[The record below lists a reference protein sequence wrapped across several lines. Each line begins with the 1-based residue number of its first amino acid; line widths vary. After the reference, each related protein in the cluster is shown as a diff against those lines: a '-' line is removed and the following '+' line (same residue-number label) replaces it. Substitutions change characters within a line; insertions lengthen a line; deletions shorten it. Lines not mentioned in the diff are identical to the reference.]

1 MAVDGRLNFDT
12 KIDTKGFS
20 KGVSGLSN
28 QINYLKSVVV
38 KLGAAIGVAFGVAQI
53 VAFGKASVTAA
64 NQTSNAWQGL
74 QSIMDGQG
82 RSFTN
87 AKAWIQDYVSDGLI
101 PLQNAVTAYKNL
113 AARGYDD
120 SQIKQV
126 LTALKDS
133 SAYGRQASYSMGEA
147 VQTATEGLKNENS
160 ILVDNAGVT
169 QNVAKM
175 WDDYAKSIGTTAAKL
190 TQQQKIQAEVNGI
203 MTETRFQ
210 TGDAAKVA
218 NSFSGQLSRL
228 VFNFNELKVAVG
240 NLLKAVLQPVIV
252 YLNSALTGITALAKS
267 AAKLLGITTDVV
279 SGSAALSDGSSDA
292 ASNYDDMAKSAENAA
307 KATENSLASFDKI
320 TKLGDSKSTVS
331 AADTTSTDVGALSGG
346 KISAA
351 ADIDTSYAERKL
363 ADFFNGVKKSFSE
376 FFKPFKNAWD
386 KHGTPVVDSAK
397 KALKNVLSL
406 IDEIG
411 GSFKEV
417 WTNGSGERIVGHIL
431 DIFTN
436 INKTIGNIADR
447 LKTAWTTDNL
457 GTDIIQHTADIFDTI
472 LGHVDNI
479 TGKISKWADTLDFE
493 PLLTSFDTLLKAL
506 EPFADNVGEGL
517 EWFFDN
523 VLLPLASWTIED
535 VIPTFLDL
543 LSGAID
549 FLNSVIDA
557 IQPQISWLFDNFLKP
572 IAEWTGGVVVSV
584 LENLAKVLK
593 KIGTWI
599 SENQT
604 AFQVITGI
612 VAAFFAVW
620 EITTIGEWI
629 INAGGLIGILGKLK
643 SAITAVTTA
652 KIADKI
658 ESIKIIALYAK
669 DFVVSIGT
677 TIAKLAKET
686 AAWIANKAAK
696 LANAI
701 AQATMTAATVAWNA
715 VCTIATAVTTAFGA
729 AISFLTSP
737 IGLIV
742 LAIGALIAIGVILY
756 KNWDTIKQFAIDM
769 WDCIKDTMYSFYDW
783 CVGIFDTVV
792 AFFSDLWENIKNVFA
807 AVGEWFEDLF
817 SKAWDG
823 IKSVFSAVGEFFA
836 GIWDSICEVFSSVK
850 EWFVEKFTAAW
861 DGIKNAWKSV
871 KEFFAGIWDGI
882 CEVFSSVKEWFGEKF
897 SAAWNGIK
905 SAFSAVGEFFAE
917 VWKAVKKPFITVAD
931 WFKNIFSKAWEGVKN
946 VFSKGGKIFAGIKE
960 GISDVFFSVVNGL
973 IDGINWV
980 IAKPFQAI
988 NTAIGW
994 IRGIDI
1000 FDWQPFSGLS
1010 EIDVP
1015 QIPKLAKGGL
1025 AYAPQLAMVGDN
1037 KNART
1042 DPEVI
1047 APLSKLEG
1055 MLGDN
1060 TELAALVQEIISLM
1074 KNAKQTINL
1083 YLSDEGIR
1091 ALSKQIAYY
1100 VNDISDESG
1109 ENQIEF

>member
-20 KGVSGLSN
+20 KGVSGLSS
-28 QINYLKSVVV
+28 QINNLKSVVV

-53 VAFGKASVTAA
+53 VAFCKASVTAA

-82 RSFTN
+82 RSFIN
-87 AKAWIQDYVSDGLI
+87 AKSWIQDYVSDGLI

-169 QNVAKM
+169 KNVAKM
-175 WDDYAKSIGTTAAKL
+175 WDDYAKSIGTTATKL

-228 VFNFNELKVAVG
+228 AFSFNELKVAVG

-279 SGSAALSDGSSDA
+279 SGSDALSDGSSDA
-292 ASNYDDMAKSAENAA
+292 ASNYDDMAQAAENAA

-331 AADTTSTDVGALSGG
+331 AADTTSVDVGALSGG

-351 ADIDTSYAERKL
+351 ADIDTSAAERKL
-363 ADFFNGVKKSFSE
+363 ADFFKGVKKSFSE
-376 FFKPFKNAWD
+376 LFKPFKNAWD

-397 KALKNVLSL
+397 KALKNVLRL

-411 GSFKEV
+411 GSFKAV

-479 TGKISKWADTLDFE
+479 TGKIAKWADTLDFE

-535 VIPTFLDL
+535 LIPVFLETLSDVI
-543 LSGAID
+543 SG
-549 FLNSVIDA
+549 LNTVWETA
-557 IQPQISWLFDNFLKP
+557 EPVLQRLWDNFLQP
-572 IAEWTGGVVVSV
+572 LASWAADTALSV
-584 LENLAKVLK
+584 LQGIGSAFKSMCDNVTEKDVENLLRL
-593 KIGTWI
+593 
-599 SENQT
+599 
-604 AFQVITGI
+604 
-612 VAAFFAVW
+612 AA
-620 EITTIGEWI
+620 
-629 INAGGLIGILGKLK
+629 
-643 SAITAVTTA
+643 
-652 KIADKI
+652 
-658 ESIKIIALYAK
+658 
-669 DFVVSIGT
+669 
-677 TIAKLAKET
+677 
-686 AAWIANKAAK
+686 
-696 LANAI
+696 
-701 AQATMTAATVAWNA
+701 
-715 VCTIATAVTTAFGA
+715 
-729 AISFLTSP
+729 
-737 IGLIV
+737 
-742 LAIGALIAIGVILY
+742 AIGAIILVSKGKQAIDNIGKSFEGLKGSVSKGIASLQQPATMSLNTVALAIQAAIAGWTIGSWIYDSYGEEIDSVMYPIYDAFVAGWDKISTFFTDTVPNFFLWL
-756 KNWDTIKQFAIDM
+756 WDTITSDVQGYIIDPII
-769 WDCIKDTMYSFYDW
+769 D
-783 CVGIFDTVV
+783 
-792 AFFSDLWENIKNVFA
+792 FFK
-807 AVGEWFEDLF
+807 
-817 SKAWDG
+817 KAWEG
-823 IKSVFSAVGEFFA
+823 IKEVWSGVTDWFGE
-836 GIWDSICEVFSSVK
+836 K
-850 EWFVEKFTAAW
+850 
-861 DGIKNAWKSV
+861 
-871 KEFFAGIWDGI
+871 WDGI

-897 SAAWNGIK
+897 TAAWDGIK
-905 SAFSAVGEFFAE
+905 SAFSAVGEFFEE

-931 WFKNIFSKAWEGVKN
+931 WFKNIFTKAWEGVKK
-946 VFSKGGKIFAGIKE
+946 VFSKGGEIFRGIKE
-960 GISDVFFSVVNGL
+960 GISETFFTVVNGL

-980 IAKPFQAI
+980 IAKPFQGINAAI
-988 NTAIGW
+988 RW
-994 IRGIDI
+994 IRKIEI
-1000 FDWQPFSGLS
+1000 FDWQPFSNLS
-1010 EIDVP
+1010 EINIP
-1015 QIPKLAKGGL
+1015 QIPKLATGTVVPANYGEFL
-1025 AYAPQLAMVGDN
+1025 AVLGDN
-1037 KNART
+1037 KREA
-1042 DPEVI
+1042 EVVS
-1047 APLSKLEG
+1047 PLSTIKQAVREAMGETGGHTKQPAVLKLIVKSK
-1055 MLGDN
+1055 
-1060 TELAALVQEIISLM
+1060 ELAEILIED
-1074 KNAKQTINL
+1074 INDMT
-1083 YLSDEGIR
+1083 S
-1091 ALSKQIAYY
+1091 S
-1100 VNDISDESG
+1100 SG
-1109 ENQIEF
+1109 ECPIKI

>member
-20 KGVSGLSN
+20 KGVSGLSS
-28 QINYLKSVVV
+28 QINNLKSVVV

-82 RSFTN
+82 RSFIN

-120 SQIKQV
+120 RQIKQV

-147 VQTATEGLKNENS
+147 VQTTTEGLKNENS

-169 QNVAKM
+169 KNVAKM
-175 WDDYAKSIGTTAAKL
+175 WDDYAKSIGTTATKL

-228 VFNFNELKVAVG
+228 AFNFNELKVAVG
-240 NLLKAVLQPVIV
+240 NLLKAVLQPVVV

-331 AADTTSTDVGALSGG
+331 AADTTSADVGALSGG

-351 ADIDTSYAERKL
+351 ADIDTSAAERKL
-363 ADFFNGVKKSFSE
+363 ADFFKGVKKSFSE
-376 FFKPFKNAWD
+376 FFKPFKSAWD

-535 VIPTFLDL
+535 LIPVFLETLSDVI
-543 LSGAID
+543 SG
-549 FLNSVIDA
+549 LNTVWETA
-557 IQPQISWLFDNFLKP
+557 EPVLQRLWDNFLQP
-572 IAEWTGGVVVSV
+572 LASWAADTALSV
-584 LENLAKVLK
+584 LQGIGSAFKSMCDNVTEKDVENLLRL
-593 KIGTWI
+593 
-599 SENQT
+599 
-604 AFQVITGI
+604 
-612 VAAFFAVW
+612 AA
-620 EITTIGEWI
+620 
-629 INAGGLIGILGKLK
+629 
-643 SAITAVTTA
+643 
-652 KIADKI
+652 
-658 ESIKIIALYAK
+658 
-669 DFVVSIGT
+669 
-677 TIAKLAKET
+677 
-686 AAWIANKAAK
+686 
-696 LANAI
+696 
-701 AQATMTAATVAWNA
+701 
-715 VCTIATAVTTAFGA
+715 
-729 AISFLTSP
+729 
-737 IGLIV
+737 
-742 LAIGALIAIGVILY
+742 AIGAIILVSKGKQAIDNIGKSFEGLKDNVSKGIASLQQPATMSLNTVALAIQAAIAGWTIGSWIYDSYGEEIDSVMYPIYDAFVAGWDKISTFFTETVPGFFIWL
-756 KNWDTIKQFAIDM
+756 WDTITSDVQGYIIDP
-769 WDCIKDTMYSFYDW
+769 I
-783 CVGIFDTVV
+783 IE
-792 AFFSDLWENIKNVFA
+792 FFKN
-807 AVGEWFEDLF
+807 
-817 SKAWDG
+817 AWDG
-823 IKSVFSAVGEFFA
+823 IKEVWNGVTGWFGE
-836 GIWDSICEVFSSVK
+836 K
-850 EWFVEKFTAAW
+850 
-861 DGIKNAWKSV
+861 
-871 KEFFAGIWDGI
+871 WDGI

-897 SAAWNGIK
+897 TAAWDGIK
-905 SAFSAVGEFFAE
+905 SAFSAVGEFFEE

-931 WFKNIFSKAWEGVKN
+931 WFKNIFTKAWEGVKK
-946 VFSKGGKIFAGIKE
+946 VFSKGGEIFNGIKE
-960 GISDVFFSVVNGL
+960 GISETFFTVVNGL

-980 IAKPFQAI
+980 IAKPFQGINAAI
-988 NTAIGW
+988 RW
-994 IRGIDI
+994 IREIEI
-1000 FDWQPFSGLS
+1000 FDWQPFSNLS
-1010 EIDVP
+1010 EINIP
-1015 QIPKLAKGGL
+1015 QIPKLATGTVVPANYGEFL
-1025 AYAPQLAMVGDN
+1025 AVLGDN
-1037 KNART
+1037 KREA
-1042 DPEVI
+1042 EVVS
-1047 APLSKLEG
+1047 PLSTIKQAVREAMGETGGRTKQPAVLKLIVKG
-1055 MLGDN
+1055 K
-1060 TELAALVQEIISLM
+1060 ELAEILIED
-1074 KNAKQTINL
+1074 INDMT
-1083 YLSDEGIR
+1083 S
-1091 ALSKQIAYY
+1091 S
-1100 VNDISDESG
+1100 SG
-1109 ENQIEF
+1109 ECPIKI